1 MAFLGFGQSAD
12 ITIKLDD
19 EENRKTA
26 KIRGEDGQQ
35 ETHYLF
41 YDGETIAGTVNVA
54 LKKPTKSSNIRVF
67 ALNSSDR

>member
-12 ITIKLDD
+12 ITIRLHD
-19 EENRKTA
+19 EETRPTA

-41 YDGETIAGTVNVA
+41 YDGENDRWHSEHC
-54 LKKPTKSSNIRVF
+54 TKEAEPETRSSRH
-67 ALNSSDR
+67 SY